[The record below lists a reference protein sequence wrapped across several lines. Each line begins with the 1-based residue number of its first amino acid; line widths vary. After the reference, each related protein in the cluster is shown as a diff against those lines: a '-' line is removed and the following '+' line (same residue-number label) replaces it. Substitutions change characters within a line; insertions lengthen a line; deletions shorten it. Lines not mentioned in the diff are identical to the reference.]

1 MKYQIEYCPNPDCIQ
16 IHVKQRLIRGSILCF
31 EFFDIGDYDQ
41 KEFAK
46 EAVNPDGLVSFC
58 KVVSELDSM
67 ESDISIERYNIQIQ
81 KASGMFSW
89 DDILPYVL
97 DALKTFVASDGKL
110 EEVAPPKRPTKA
122 YLKSLRK
129 QGCDV

>member
-58 KVVSELDSM
+58 KVVSELDGM
-67 ESDISIERYNIQIQ
+67 ENDISFGRYEIQML
-81 KASGMFSW
+81 KASSIFSW
-89 DDILPYVL
+89 NDVLPYVL
-97 DALKTFVASDGKL
+97 DALKTFIASDGKL
-110 EEVAPPKRPTKA
+110 EELAMTKHPTKA
-122 YLKSLRK
+122 YLESLRG